1 MTGDDV
7 SYPLSDDP
15 ETVETPTGIP
25 LSEVALEDVVDGE
38 VSEED
43 LSVSCETLEKQAQVA
58 VREGRTEFARKLRR
72 AAELTSV
79 PDDRLLEFYNALR
92 PSEADEE
99 RLLAAAREL
108 ETEHDAELTAELVRE
123 AVEAYDRSGIFER

>member
-1 MTGDDV
+1 M